1 MLIVDGLAANS
12 SAGDTV
18 ILSIWGIGDNF
29 GDTDFTATYGGNTA
43 AEGNTQTTIYNLAG
57 EPQLSAVGSNPFVNF
72 TFVADGTDQIRFDI
86 AGAGHL
92 NAFSLAVV
100 SVPEPSSAIVLT
112 GVLSLLGLRRRK

>member
-1 MLIVDGLAANS
+1 MLTVDGLAANS

-18 ILSIWGIGDNF
+18 ILSIWGIGDNI

-86 AGAGHL
+86 AGAGSPQRVFSSGRISSR
-92 NAFSLAVV
+92 AFIGDCVNGRLKLAW
-100 SVPEPSSAIVLT
+100 PST
-112 GVLSLLGLRRRK
+112 T